1 MTSTVQEKIRSIPL
15 RLLVKLLY
23 CKDTNYELLA
33 VCELQRRSEKDST
46 IHEEIYSESGITGM
60 CELLGLRT
68 SETQL
73 QLEIMRT
80 LSILAQNEQHKNDI
94 GEAGGVVSI
103 LSCMNSAHESDV
115 LEENNEIRNQLVI
128 SGALL
133 LETLFTIEQN
143 RRIAAESDAFSVLF
157 NLVQRACSSRVV
169 TLTFSL
175 RALSGLVDS
184 HNCLLITEGNQDWIT
199 ILFNLLIECEKPI
212 DISNILRILSI
223 IVQNDRQMNSTILDH
238 ASLQCK
244 KMIGIL
250 RNLSWKPEDKPIA
263 LECLHFLA
271 ILSIKSSFQ
280 EDLFESGFLTQ
291 LCRWLNFCVGET
303 ISINE
308 SSHYEVSICFQILFS
323 LSNLLSSHEIVCEA
337 FCHLN
342 GVDLLCKLL
351 EVGDSPSEAV
361 MEKVIKIF
369 TSFLK
374 IENCLPSML
383 SSDTFVRVAGAIS
396 AITTSV
402 ILEELVVNFI
412 QTLCNHLNI
421 KYAVPI
427 LLDLLLSRNTLIL
440 LASMTSLSLLATNV
454 EVQQIIRISGK
465 QSRIEEI
472 AKCHDEVIACC
483 ARSLLALVDSA
494 RNDGPKSDRMIE
506 GSLLNCASPEKDPSF
521 ASSSSSDVSTWNSSL
536 SHSSSSLSTVL
547 TRPNLKTSPLNSMI
561 SFSSLPNPET
571 YDEQYNECP
580 PSGGGS
586 LFPFS
591 SLELGLESL
600 EEFDISIP
608 LHSILNNILISS
620 SMMDISLS
628 MQHAR
633 SLVQQAKETVGNG
646 EALYVKFNKEEYSLG
661 SMIAS
666 ELEFE
671 CTSLEASIRKVLQCM
686 KNVLNTLDGDMKRSR
701 LKELLAEAK
710 EAVRQSAH
718 IKKWSHSLLESQTT
732 LTDSGSLLSSQSLEQ
747 LPYESSSPSMLSI
760 PVSEKASVI
769 TETTFL
775 PTIDNSIFEEIS
787 DSSSSSD
794 LSISLRPSLQKLYV
808 ATYAR
813 DWKQATKLFKDIAQ
827 DAYSLAERGK
837 DLALQC
843 YSQQQESFALN
854 ETLETYSEL
863 KYLIAEFVTALK
875 AAAAT
880 AETNDPQSK
889 LTETLVRLILD
900 LNNALNICE
909 ICVEKNRLSLSNVGH
924 SESISKAKT
933 TEILHEADEA
943 GKVTETTTTISSSVC
958 PNEKKISDKL
968 SETSPNP
975 VFQTPASKSLELVN
989 SSTDSSNPRLSS
1001 SSNPFKMK
1009 SPEEMNENASSI
1021 SVKVEDSLKKSMKS
1035 IWIKCNRENDIRM
1048 VKVNSDCKL
1057 ETLQLAIKEKFDAR
1071 LEFSLQYKDSMG
1083 DEIPLKSDADL
1094 SFAFDDFL
1102 QTTANKME
1110 IVLIDRPLKARNSS
1124 LSSATIM
1131 PPPPPPPSLPPQPLS
1146 LGSSTSFLGS
1156 VSSTIS
1162 AASLSNTVPTGTNQ
1176 VWILDPVSL
1185 KQRISGNSN
1194 KTLPHHTNT
1203 LSSSNLLEEIRLG
1216 VSLRSV
1222 EPTLQSRKAVHK
1234 YEGPDAALTSALITA
1249 LELRRQRMMAKDEKP
1264 KTSISNGNEKN
1275 YLKDLEE
1282 DDLSWLE

>member
-1 MTSTVQEKIRSIPL
+1 
-15 RLLVKLLY
+15 
-23 CKDTNYELLA
+23 
-33 VCELQRRSEKDST
+33 
-46 IHEEIYSESGITGM
+46 
-60 CELLGLRT
+60 
-68 SETQL
+68 
-73 QLEIMRT
+73 
-80 LSILAQNEQHKNDI
+80 
-94 GEAGGVVSI
+94 
-103 LSCMNSAHESDV
+103 
-115 LEENNEIRNQLVI
+115 
-128 SGALL
+128 
-133 LETLFTIEQN
+133 
-143 RRIAAESDAFSVLF
+143 
-157 NLVQRACSSRVV
+157 
-169 TLTFSL
+169 
-175 RALSGLVDS
+175 
-184 HNCLLITEGNQDWIT
+184 
-199 ILFNLLIECEKPI
+199 
-212 DISNILRILSI
+212 
-223 IVQNDRQMNSTILDH
+223 
-238 ASLQCK
+238 
-244 KMIGIL
+244 
-250 RNLSWKPEDKPIA
+250 
-263 LECLHFLA
+263 
-271 ILSIKSSFQ
+271 
-280 EDLFESGFLTQ
+280 
-291 LCRWLNFCVGET
+291 
-303 ISINE
+303 
-308 SSHYEVSICFQILFS
+308 
-323 LSNLLSSHEIVCEA
+323 
-337 FCHLN
+337 
-342 GVDLLCKLL
+342 
-351 EVGDSPSEAV
+351 
-361 MEKVIKIF
+361 
-369 TSFLK
+369 
-374 IENCLPSML
+374 
-383 SSDTFVRVAGAIS
+383 VRVAGAIS

-402 ILEELVVNFI
+402 ILEESVVNFI

-472 AKCHDEVIACC
+472 AKYHDEVIACC

-536 SHSSSSLSTVL
+536 SCSFSSSSTVL
-547 TRPNLKTSPLNSMI
+547 TRPNLKTSPLNSMVL
-561 SFSSLPNPET
+561 FSSLPNPET
-571 YDEQYNECP
+571 YDEQNNECF

-586 LFPFS
+586 FFPFS

-633 SLVQQAKETVGNG
+633 SLVQQGKETIENG

-701 LKELLAEAK
+701 LKDLLAEAK

-760 PVSEKASVI
+760 PVSEKASVM
-769 TETTFL
+769 TETSL
-775 PTIDNSIFEEIS
+775 PTIDNSISEEIS
-787 DSSSSSD
+787 YSSSSSD

-875 AAAAT
+875 AAAAAAAT
-880 AETNDPQSK
+880 TNDPQSK

-900 LNNALNICE
+900 LNNALIICE
-909 ICVEKNRLSLSNVGH
+909 IRVEKNRLSLSNVSH

-933 TEILHEADEA
+933 TEILHEADEVR
-943 GKVTETTTTISSSVC
+943 KVIETTTTISSSMC
-958 PNEKKISDKL
+958 PNEEKISDKL

-975 VFQTPASKSLELVN
+975 FFLTPASKILESVN
-989 SSTDSSNPRLSS
+989 SSTDSFNPRLSS
-1001 SSNPFKMK
+1001 SSNQFKMK

-1021 SVKVEDSLKKSMKS
+1021 SVKVEDSLKRPVKS

-1057 ETLQLAIKEKFDAR
+1057 EMLLLAIKEKFDAR

-1102 QTTANKME
+1102 QTTTNKME

-1131 PPPPPPPSLPPQPLS
+1131 PPPPPPPPPPLPPQPFP
-1146 LGSSTSFLGS
+1146 LGSSASFLGS

-1176 VWILDPVSL
+1176 VLILDPVSL

-1194 KTLPHHTNT
+1194 KTLPHHTTT

-1222 EPTLQSRKAVHK
+1222 EPTQQSRKAVHK

-1264 KTSISNGNEKN
+1264 KPSIFNGNEKN

-1282 DDLSWLE
+1282 EDLSWLE